1 MYGREPR
8 LPIDIVYGTQRQS
21 SSSENFVQKSQK
33 LMEEA
38 YHRVRKNLS
47 TGHQRQKDIYNKRVH
62 GEPYAVGD
70 TVWLLDTVIQ
80 KGQSKKFHHPWKGP
94 YRVLKHTSDCDYLI
108 EQASGDHTQMIV
120 HFNCLKPCKPGTRFQ
135 VNSDGESHVN
145 ADPPTSV
152 QVQNGSN
159 IVGENLELVETNDKT
174 TAVLP
179 ARLRRPP
186 SRFADFIS
194 H

>member
-1 MYGREPR
+1 
-8 LPIDIVYGTQRQS
+8 
-21 SSSENFVQKSQK
+21 
-33 LMEEA
+33 MEEA

-94 YRVLKHTSDCDYLI
+94 YHVLKHISDCDYLI
-108 EQASGDHTQMIV
+108 EQASGDHTQIIV
-120 HFNCLKPCKPGTRFQ
+120 HFNRLKPLKPGTRFQ
-135 VNSDGESHVN
+135 VNSDGASHVN
-145 ADPPTSV
+145 VDPPTSV
-152 QVQNGSN
+152 QVQNWSN

-174 TAVLP
+174 TSVLP

-186 SRFADFIS
+186 SRFADYLPLNIAVQDVLSEEGSCVMKHFIM
-194 H
+194 